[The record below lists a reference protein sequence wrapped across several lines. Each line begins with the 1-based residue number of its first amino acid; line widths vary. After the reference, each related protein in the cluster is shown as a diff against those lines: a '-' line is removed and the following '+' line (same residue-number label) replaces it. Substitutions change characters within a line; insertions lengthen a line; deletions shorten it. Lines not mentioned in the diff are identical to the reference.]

1 MTENNENNLDTEHKK
16 TESCNTCPY
25 QDSYFIEKD
34 ENDDIVAK
42 CMADYFGIMTDIR
55 NMKNNFSPEQ
65 IYLIVPRFER
75 KKDNFALPQFVIN
88 TYDGIK
94 NHYQAEIKK
103 SLYNKLLLI
112 LAKCTLSHTL
122 LPLAIAIRKKTIALF
137 VMNREQYEMIWEL
150 FLQDKTYKLER
161 IDVPEGTLVTDD
173 NILMSDLLQNDQL
186 TPTSEN

>member
-42 CMADYFGIMTDIR
+42 CMSAYFGIMTDIR
-55 NMKNNFSPEQ
+55 NMKNKFSPEQ

-112 LAKCTLSHTL
+112 LAKCTLSHAL
-122 LPLAIAIRKKTIALF
+122 LPLAIAIRKKTIGLF

-173 NILMSDLLQNDQL
+173 NILMSDLLQNDQS

>member
-112 LAKCTLSHTL
+112 LAKCTLSHAL
-122 LPLAIAIRKKTIALF
+122 LPLAIAIRKKTMALF

-173 NILMSDLLQNDQL
+173 NILMSDLLQNKQPSL
-186 TPTSEN
+186 TSEN

>member
-112 LAKCTLSHTL
+112 LAKCTLSHAL
-122 LPLAIAIRKKTIALF
+122 LPLAIAIRKKAIGLF

-173 NILMSDLLQNDQL
+173 NILMSDLLQNDQSTL
-186 TPTSEN
+186 TSEN

>member
-42 CMADYFGIMTDIR
+42 CMSAYFGIMTDIR
-55 NMKNNFSPEQ
+55 NMKNKFSPEQ

-122 LPLAIAIRKKTIALF
+122 LPLAIAIRKKTMALF

-173 NILMSDLLQNDQL
+173 NILMSDLLQNDQP
-186 TPTSEN
+186 TFTSEN

>member
-112 LAKCTLSHTL
+112 LAKCTLSHAL
-122 LPLAIAIRKKTIALF
+122 LPLAIAIRKKAIGLF

-173 NILMSDLLQNDQL
+173 NILMSDLLQNDQP

>member
-34 ENDDIVAK
+34 ENDDINAS
-42 CMADYFGIMTDIR
+42 CMSAYFGIMTDIK

-173 NILMSDLLQNDQL
+173 NILMSDLLQNDQP
-186 TPTSEN
+186 TFTSEN

>member
-34 ENDDIVAK
+34 ENDDINAS
-42 CMADYFGIMTDIR
+42 CMSAYFGIMTDIR

-122 LPLAIAIRKKTIALF
+122 LPLAIAIRKKTMALF

-173 NILMSDLLQNDQL
+173 NILMSDLLQNDQP
-186 TPTSEN
+186 TFTSEN

>member
-1 MTENNENNLDTEHKK
+1 MTENNKNNLDTEYKK

-42 CMADYFGIMTDIR
+42 CMSAYFGIMTDIR
-55 NMKNNFSPEQ
+55 NMKNKFSPEQ

-122 LPLAIAIRKKTIALF
+122 LPLAIAIRKKTIGLF

>member
-173 NILMSDLLQNDQL
+173 NILMSDLLQNDQS

>member
-34 ENDDIVAK
+34 ENDDINAK
-42 CMADYFGIMTDIR
+42 CMSAYFGIMTDIR

-75 KKDNFALPQFVIN
+75 KNDNFALPQFVIN

-122 LPLAIAIRKKTIALF
+122 LPLAIAIRKKTMALF

-173 NILMSDLLQNDQL
+173 NILMSDLLQNDQS

>member
-1 MTENNENNLDTEHKK
+1 M
-16 TESCNTCPY
+16 S
-25 QDSYFIEKD
+25 
-34 ENDDIVAK
+34 A
-42 CMADYFGIMTDIR
+42 YFGIMTDIR

-173 NILMSDLLQNDQL
+173 NILMSDLLQNDQP
-186 TPTSEN
+186 TFTSEN

>member
-1 MTENNENNLDTEHKK
+1 MTENNENNLDTEHKE

>member
-42 CMADYFGIMTDIR
+42 CMSAYFGIMTDIR
-55 NMKNNFSPEQ
+55 NMKNKFSPEQ

-173 NILMSDLLQNDQL
+173 NILMSDLLQNDQS

>member
-34 ENDDIVAK
+34 ENDDINAK
-42 CMADYFGIMTDIR
+42 CMSAYFGIMTDIR

-122 LPLAIAIRKKTIALF
+122 LPLAIAIRKKTMALF

-173 NILMSDLLQNDQL
+173 NILMSDLLQNDQP
-186 TPTSEN
+186 TFTSEN

>member
-1 MTENNENNLDTEHKK
+1 MTENNKNNLDTEHKK

-25 QDSYFIEKD
+25 QDSYFIEKE
-34 ENDDIVAK
+34 ENDDINAK
-42 CMADYFGIMTDIR
+42 CMSSYFGIMTDIR

-122 LPLAIAIRKKTIALF
+122 LPLAIAIRKKTIGLF

>member
-34 ENDDIVAK
+34 ENDDINAK

-55 NMKNNFSPEQ
+55 NMKNKFSPEQ

-112 LAKCTLSHTL
+112 LAKCTLSHAL
-122 LPLAIAIRKKTIALF
+122 LPLAIAIRKKTIGLF

>member
-34 ENDDIVAK
+34 ENDDINAS
-42 CMADYFGIMTDIR
+42 CMSAYFGIMTDIK

-122 LPLAIAIRKKTIALF
+122 LPLAIAIRKKAISLF

-173 NILMSDLLQNDQL
+173 NILMSDLLQNDQP
-186 TPTSEN
+186 TFTSEN

>member
-1 MTENNENNLDTEHKK
+1 MTENNENNLDTEHKE

-25 QDSYFIEKD
+25 QDSYFIDKH
-34 ENDDIVAK
+34 ENDDIEAR
-42 CMADYFGIMTDIR
+42 CMSVYFGIITDIK

-75 KKDNFALPQFVIN
+75 KNDNFALPQFVIN

-112 LAKCTLSHTL
+112 LAKCTLSNTL

-161 IDVPEGTLVTDD
+161 IDVPEDRLITDD
-173 NILMSDLLQNDQL
+173 NILMSDLLQNKKP
-186 TPTSEN
+186 TSTSEN

>member
-1 MTENNENNLDTEHKK
+1 MTENNLDTEHKK

-42 CMADYFGIMTDIR
+42 CMSAYFGIMTDIR
-55 NMKNNFSPEQ
+55 NMKNKFSPEQ

-173 NILMSDLLQNDQL
+173 NILMSDLLQNDQS

>member
-122 LPLAIAIRKKTIALF
+122 LPLAIAIRKKAIGLF

-173 NILMSDLLQNDQL
+173 NILMSDLLQNDQP

>member
-34 ENDDIVAK
+34 ENDDIVSK

-173 NILMSDLLQNDQL
+173 NILMSDLLQNDQS

>member
-25 QDSYFIEKD
+25 QNSYFIEKD

-42 CMADYFGIMTDIR
+42 CMSAYFGIMTDIR
-55 NMKNNFSPEQ
+55 NMKNKFSPEQ

-173 NILMSDLLQNDQL
+173 NILMSDLLQNDQP
-186 TPTSEN
+186 THTSEN

>member
-1 MTENNENNLDTEHKK
+1 M
-16 TESCNTCPY
+16 S
-25 QDSYFIEKD
+25 
-34 ENDDIVAK
+34 A
-42 CMADYFGIMTDIR
+42 YFGIMTDIK

-112 LAKCTLSHTL
+112 LAKCTLSHAL
-122 LPLAIAIRKKTIALF
+122 LPLAIAIRKTAIGLF

-150 FLQDKTYKLER
+150 FLQNKTYKLER

>member
-1 MTENNENNLDTEHKK
+1 MTENNENNFDTEHKETK
-16 TESCNTCPY
+16 SCNTCPY

-173 NILMSDLLQNDQL
+173 NILMSDLLQNDQS

>member
-25 QDSYFIEKD
+25 QNSYFIEKD

-112 LAKCTLSHTL
+112 LAKCTLSHAL
-122 LPLAIAIRKKTIALF
+122 LPLAIAIRKKAIGLF
-137 VMNREQYEMIWEL
+137 VMNRVQYEMIWEL

>member
-1 MTENNENNLDTEHKK
+1 MTENNENNLDTEHKE

-34 ENDDIVAK
+34 EHDDIDAK
-42 CMADYFGIMTDIR
+42 CMSAYFGIMTDIR

-173 NILMSDLLQNDQL
+173 NILMSDLLQNDQS

>member
-42 CMADYFGIMTDIR
+42 CMSAYFGIMTDIR
-55 NMKNNFSPEQ
+55 NMKNNFSAEQ

-112 LAKCTLSHTL
+112 LAKCTLSHAL
-122 LPLAIAIRKKTIALF
+122 LPLAIAIRKKTMALF

-173 NILMSDLLQNDQL
+173 NILMSDLLQNKQPSL
-186 TPTSEN
+186 TSEN

>member
-34 ENDDIVAK
+34 ENDDINAS
-42 CMADYFGIMTDIR
+42 CMSAYFGNMTDIR

-173 NILMSDLLQNDQL
+173 NILMSDLLQNDQP
-186 TPTSEN
+186 TFTSEN

>member
-55 NMKNNFSPEQ
+55 NMKNNFSAEQ

-173 NILMSDLLQNDQL
+173 NILMSDLLQNDQS

>member
-25 QDSYFIEKD
+25 QDSYFIEKE
-34 ENDDIVAK
+34 ENDDINAK
-42 CMADYFGIMTDIR
+42 CMSSYFGIMTDIK

-122 LPLAIAIRKKTIALF
+122 LPLAIAIRKKTMALF
-137 VMNREQYEMIWEL
+137 VMDREQYKMIWEL

-173 NILMSDLLQNDQL
+173 NILMSDLLQNDQPTL
-186 TPTSEN
+186 TSEN

>member
-34 ENDDIVAK
+34 ENDDINAS
-42 CMADYFGIMTDIR
+42 CMSAYFGIMTDIR

-173 NILMSDLLQNDQL
+173 NILMSDLLQNDQP
-186 TPTSEN
+186 TFTSEN